1 MIRFSKI
8 IEHGKELD
16 LKEKVNNGEV
26 SFRKTDVLNKDK
38 VGGKNAD
45 KEARLYYQ
53 KLFSLGNKVQSWVSN
68 NDPIDIS
75 IIISL
80 LRSIIEDDVVESLYY
95 YLVLEG
101 DNGNK
106 EVMHSIDVTIF
117 SLKIGIGMGYDNE
130 RLLALAMIA
139 FLHDVGMYKIPQD
152 ILNKKER
159 LSEQEFKEIQKHP
172 EISADILS
180 QLGDKYKWLADVS
193 LQIHERADGSGYPRG
208 LKEEEIND
216 YAYIIGLIDIY
227 SAMIKDR
234 PYRDR
239 FEKNRAMRNIIST
252 SKGKFPAKMI
262 KVFLNQISFF
272 PVNSYINLN
281 DHSFGRVI
289 KTNPDLPL
297 KPIVEILF
305 DSRGN
310 RLKQPKIVDLSR
322 QPLLYITGSV
332 DEKDIV

>member
-16 LKEKVNNGEV
+16 LKETVNNGEV